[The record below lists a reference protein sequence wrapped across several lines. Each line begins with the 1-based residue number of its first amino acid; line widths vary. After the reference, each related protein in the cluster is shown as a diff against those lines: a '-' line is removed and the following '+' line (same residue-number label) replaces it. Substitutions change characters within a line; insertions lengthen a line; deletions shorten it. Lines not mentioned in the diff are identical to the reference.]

1 MISASRKYEL
11 EMIADNEI
19 RYRGFNSGE
28 AYLKKTYAIYDLTDG
43 EAQAVSFLI
52 RNAVI
57 DFPPFPQ
64 HLV

>member
-1 MISASRKYEL
+1 MISPSRKHEL
-11 EMIADNEI
+11 EMIAENEI

-28 AYLKKTYAIYDLTDG
+28 SYLQKTYAIYDLSNG

-57 DFPPFPQ
+57 DFPPFPH

>member
-1 MISASRKYEL
+1 
-11 EMIADNEI
+11 MIADNEI

-28 AYLKKTYAIYDLTDG
+28 AYLKKTYAIYELTDG